1 MTVHVRNVTKTI
13 KGVKV
18 LDDISIDIS
27 SGSVTGLRGI
37 NGSGKT
43 MLMRAV
49 CGLIGLDDGSI
60 EVDGKRV
67 GVDVDSPPNVGLLIE
82 NPGFIDGF
90 SGFDNLWLLAQ
101 LTGRIGS
108 REVESALELVG
119 LKSARDKAYR
129 TYSLGMKQ
137 RLGIAAAI
145 MESPDLVVL
154 DEPTNALDES
164 GVALIQDIVHA
175 QADRGAAVLVA
186 SHDAAVLSSL
196 ADRIYELYEGRIK
209 GEVCCEST

>member
-1 MTVHVRNVTKTI
+1 M
-13 KGVKV
+13 
-18 LDDISIDIS
+18 
-27 SGSVTGLRGI
+27 
-37 NGSGKT
+37 
-43 MLMRAV
+43 
-49 CGLIGLDDGSI
+49 
-60 EVDGKRV
+60 
-67 GVDVDSPPNVGLLIE
+67 
-82 NPGFIDGF
+82 
-90 SGFDNLWLLAQ
+90 
-101 LTGRIGS
+101 
-108 REVESALELVG
+108 ELVG

>member
-1 MTVHVRNVTKTI
+1 MTVHVRNVTKSI
-13 KGVKV
+13 KGIKV
-18 LDDISIDIS
+18 LDDISIDIP
-27 SGSVTGLRGI
+27 SGSITGLRGI

-43 MLMRAV
+43 MLMRAI
-49 CGLIGLDDGSI
+49 CGLIRVDGGSI

-67 GVDVDSPPNVGLLIE
+67 GVDVDGPPSVGLLIE

-90 SGFDNLWLLAQ
+90 TGFENLWLLAQ
-101 LTGRIGS
+101 LTGRIG
-108 REVESALELVG
+108 RDEVESVLELVG
-119 LKSARDKAYR
+119 LGDAGAKAYH

-137 RLGIAAAI
+137 RLGIAAAV
-145 MESPDLVVL
+145 MESPDLLVL

>member
-18 LDDISIDIS
+18 LDDISIDIP

-67 GVDVDSPPNVGLLIE
+67 GVDVDSPPSVGLLIE

-164 GVALIQDIVHA
+164 GVALIQDFVHA

>member
-18 LDDISIDIS
+18 LDDISIDIP

-67 GVDVDSPPNVGLLIE
+67 GVDVDSPPSVGLLIE

-196 ADRIYELYEGRIK
+196 ADRIYELYE
-209 GEVCCEST
+209 

>member
-18 LDDISIDIS
+18 LDDISIDIP

-43 MLMRAV
+43 MLIRAV

-67 GVDVDSPPNVGLLIE
+67 GVDVDSPPSVGLLIE

>member
-1 MTVHVRNVTKTI
+1 MTVHVRNVTKSI
-13 KGVKV
+13 KGIKV
-18 LDDISIDIS
+18 LDDISIDIP
-27 SGSVTGLRGI
+27 SGSITGLRGI

-43 MLMRAV
+43 MLMRAI
-49 CGLIGLDDGSI
+49 CGLIRVDGGSI

-67 GVDVDSPPNVGLLIE
+67 GVDVDGPPSVGLLIE

-90 SGFDNLWLLAQ
+90 TGFENLWLLAQ

-119 LKSARDKAYR
+119 LKSARDKAYC

-137 RLGIAAAI
+137 RLGIVAAI

>member
-1 MTVHVRNVTKTI
+1 MTVHVRNVTKSI
-13 KGVKV
+13 KGIKV
-18 LDDISIDIS
+18 LDDISIDIP
-27 SGSVTGLRGI
+27 SGSITGLRGI

-43 MLMRAV
+43 MLMRAI
-49 CGLIGLDDGSI
+49 CGLIRVDGGSI

-67 GVDVDSPPNVGLLIE
+67 GVDVDGPPSVGLLIE

-90 SGFDNLWLLAQ
+90 TGFENLWLLAQ
-101 LTGRIGS
+101 LTGRIG
-108 REVESALELVG
+108 RDEVESVLELVG
-119 LKSARDKAYR
+119 LGDAGSKVYR

-137 RLGIAAAI
+137 RLGIAAAV
-145 MESPDLVVL
+145 MESPDLLVL

-186 SHDAAVLSSL
+186 SHDAVVLSAL
-196 ADRIYELYEGRIK
+196 ADRIYKLYEGRIK
-209 GEVCCEST
+209 GEVCCESA

>member
-18 LDDISIDIS
+18 LDDISIDIP

-49 CGLIGLDDGSI
+49 CGLIGLDDGRI

-67 GVDVDSPPNVGLLIE
+67 GVDVDSPPSVGLLIE

>member
-18 LDDISIDIS
+18 LDDISIDIP

-67 GVDVDSPPNVGLLIE
+67 GVDVDSPPSVGLLIE

-154 DEPTNALDES
+154 DAPTNALDES

>member
-1 MTVHVRNVTKTI
+1 MTVHVRNVTTTI

-18 LDDISIDIS
+18 LDDISIDIP

-67 GVDVDSPPNVGLLIE
+67 GVDVDSPPSVGLLIE

>member
-1 MTVHVRNVTKTI
+1 MNVHVRNVTKTI

-18 LDDISIDIS
+18 LDDISIDIP

-67 GVDVDSPPNVGLLIE
+67 GVDVDSPPSVGLLIE

>member
-18 LDDISIDIS
+18 LDDISIDIP

-67 GVDVDSPPNVGLLIE
+67 GVDVDSPPSVGLLIE

-137 RLGIAAAI
+137 RLGLAAAI
-145 MESPDLVVL
+145 MESPDLLVL

>member
-1 MTVHVRNVTKTI
+1 MNVHVRNVTKTI

-18 LDDISIDIS
+18 LDDISIDIP

-67 GVDVDSPPNVGLLIE
+67 GVDVDSPPSVGLLIE

-186 SHDAAVLSSL
+186 SHDAVVLSSL

>member
-18 LDDISIDIS
+18 LVDISIDIP

-67 GVDVDSPPNVGLLIE
+67 GVDVDSPPSVGLLIE

-101 LTGRIGS
+101 LTGRIGR

-164 GVALIQDIVHA
+164 GVALIQDIVHT
-175 QADRGAAVLVA
+175 QTDRGAAVLVA

-196 ADRIYELYEGRIK
+196 ADRIYELYEGRVK

>member
-18 LDDISIDIS
+18 LDDISIDIP

-67 GVDVDSPPNVGLLIE
+67 GVDVDSPPSVGLLIE

-108 REVESALELVG
+108 REVESALELIG

>member
-1 MTVHVRNVTKTI
+1 MTVHVRNVTKSI
-13 KGVKV
+13 KGIKV
-18 LDDISIDIS
+18 LDDISIDIP
-27 SGSVTGLRGI
+27 SGSITGLRGI

-43 MLMRAV
+43 MLMRAI
-49 CGLIGLDDGSI
+49 CGLIRVDGGSI

-67 GVDVDSPPNVGLLIE
+67 GVDVDGPPSVGLLIE

-90 SGFDNLWLLAQ
+90 TGFENLWLLAQ
-101 LTGRIGS
+101 LTGCIG
-108 REVESALELVG
+108 RDEVESVLELVG
-119 LKSARDKAYR
+119 LGDAGSKAYR

-137 RLGIAAAI
+137 RLGIAAAV
-145 MESPDLVVL
+145 MESPDLLVL

>member
-1 MTVHVRNVTKTI
+1 MTVHVRNVTKSI
-13 KGVKV
+13 KGIKV
-18 LDDISIDIS
+18 LDDISIDIP
-27 SGSVTGLRGI
+27 SGSITGLRGI

-67 GVDVDSPPNVGLLIE
+67 GVDVDSPPSVGLLIE

>member
-1 MTVHVRNVTKTI
+1 MTVYVRNVTKSI
-13 KGVKV
+13 KGIKV
-18 LDDISIDIS
+18 LDDISIDIP
-27 SGSVTGLRGI
+27 SGSITGLRGI

-43 MLMRAV
+43 MLMRAI
-49 CGLIGLDDGSI
+49 CGLIRVDGGSI

-67 GVDVDSPPNVGLLIE
+67 GVDVDGPPSVGLLIE

-90 SGFDNLWLLAQ
+90 TGFENLWLLAQ
-101 LTGRIGS
+101 LTGRIG
-108 REVESALELVG
+108 RDEVESVLELVG
-119 LKSARDKAYR
+119 LGDAGAKAYR

-137 RLGIAAAI
+137 RLGIAAAV
-145 MESPDLVVL
+145 MESPDLLVL

-186 SHDAAVLSSL
+186 SHDAVVLSAL
-196 ADRIYELYEGRIK
+196 ADRIYKLYEGRVK
-209 GEVCCEST
+209 GEVCCESA

>member
-1 MTVHVRNVTKTI
+1 MTVDVRNVTKTI

-18 LDDISIDIS
+18 LDDISIDIP

-67 GVDVDSPPNVGLLIE
+67 GVDVDSPPSVGLLIE

-101 LTGRIGS
+101 LTGRIGR

-164 GVALIQDIVHA
+164 GVALIQDIVHT
-175 QADRGAAVLVA
+175 QTDRGAAVLVA

-196 ADRIYELYEGRIK
+196 ADRIYELYEGRVK

>member
-1 MTVHVRNVTKTI
+1 M
-13 KGVKV
+13 
-18 LDDISIDIS
+18 
-27 SGSVTGLRGI
+27 
-37 NGSGKT
+37 
-43 MLMRAV
+43 
-49 CGLIGLDDGSI
+49 
-60 EVDGKRV
+60 
-67 GVDVDSPPNVGLLIE
+67 DVDSPPSVGLLIE

-186 SHDAAVLSSL
+186 
-196 ADRIYELYEGRIK
+196 
-209 GEVCCEST
+209 

>member
-18 LDDISIDIS
+18 LDDISIDIP

-49 CGLIGLDDGSI
+49 CGLIGLDDGRI

-67 GVDVDSPPNVGLLIE
+67 GVDVDSPPSVGLLIE

-137 RLGIAAAI
+137 RLGIAATI

>member
-1 MTVHVRNVTKTI
+1 MTVHVRNVTKSI
-13 KGVKV
+13 KGIKV
-18 LDDISIDIS
+18 LDDISIDIP
-27 SGSVTGLRGI
+27 SGSITGLRGI

-43 MLMRAV
+43 MLMRAI
-49 CGLIGLDDGSI
+49 CGLIRVDGGSI

-67 GVDVDSPPNVGLLIE
+67 GVDVDGPPSVGLLIE

-90 SGFDNLWLLAQ
+90 TGFDNLWLLAQ
-101 LTGRIGS
+101 LTGRIG
-108 REVESALELVG
+108 RDEVESVLELVG
-119 LKSARDKAYR
+119 LGDAGAKAYR

>member
-1 MTVHVRNVTKTI
+1 MTVHVRNVTKSI
-13 KGVKV
+13 KGIKV
-18 LDDISIDIS
+18 LDDISIDIP
-27 SGSVTGLRGI
+27 SGSITGLRGI

-43 MLMRAV
+43 MLMRAI
-49 CGLIGLDDGSI
+49 CGLIRVDGGSI

-67 GVDVDSPPNVGLLIE
+67 GVDVDGPPSVGLLIE

-90 SGFDNLWLLAQ
+90 TGFENLWLLAQ
-101 LTGRIGS
+101 LTGRIG
-108 REVESALELVG
+108 RDEVESVLELVG
-119 LKSARDKAYR
+119 LGDAGAKAYR

-137 RLGIAAAI
+137 RLGIAAAV
-145 MESPDLVVL
+145 MESPDLLVL

-186 SHDAAVLSSL
+186 SHDAVVLSAL
-196 ADRIYELYEGRIK
+196 ADRIYKLYEGRVK
-209 GEVCCEST
+209 GEVCCESA

>member
-1 MTVHVRNVTKTI
+1 MTVHVRNVTKII

-18 LDDISIDIS
+18 LDDISIDIP

-67 GVDVDSPPNVGLLIE
+67 GVDVDSPPSVGLLIE

-119 LKSARDKAYR
+119 LKSASDKAYR

>member
-18 LDDISIDIS
+18 LDDISIDIPP
-27 SGSVTGLRGI
+27 GSVTGLRGI

-67 GVDVDSPPNVGLLIE
+67 GVDVDSPPSVGLLIE

>member
-18 LDDISIDIS
+18 LDDISIDIP

-67 GVDVDSPPNVGLLIE
+67 GVDVDSPPSVGLLIE

>member
-18 LDDISIDIS
+18 LDDISIDIP

-49 CGLIGLDDGSI
+49 CGLIWLDDGSI

-67 GVDVDSPPNVGLLIE
+67 GVDVDSPPSVGLLIE

>member
-18 LDDISIDIS
+18 LDDISIDIP

-67 GVDVDSPPNVGLLIE
+67 GVDVDSPPSVGLLIE

-101 LTGRIGS
+101 LTGRIG
-108 REVESALELVG
+108 RDEVESVLELVG
-119 LKSARDKAYR
+119 LGDAGAKAYR

-137 RLGIAAAI
+137 RLGIAAAV
-145 MESPDLVVL
+145 MESPDLLVL

-186 SHDAAVLSSL
+186 SHDAVVLSAL
-196 ADRIYELYEGRIK
+196 ADRIYKLYEGRIK
-209 GEVCCEST
+209 GEVCCESA

>member
-18 LDDISIDIS
+18 LDDISIDIP

-49 CGLIGLDDGSI
+49 CSLIGLDDGSI

-67 GVDVDSPPNVGLLIE
+67 GVDVDSPPSVGLLIE

>member
-18 LDDISIDIS
+18 LDDISIDIP

-67 GVDVDSPPNVGLLIE
+67 GVDVDSPPSVGLLIE

-101 LTGRIGS
+101 LTGRIGG

>member
-18 LDDISIDIS
+18 LDDISIDIP

-67 GVDVDSPPNVGLLIE
+67 GVDVDSPPSVGLLIE

-90 SGFDNLWLLAQ
+90 TGFDNLWLLAQ
-101 LTGRIGS
+101 LTGRIG
-108 REVESALELVG
+108 RDEVESVLELVG
-119 LKSARDKAYR
+119 LGDAGAKAYR

-137 RLGIAAAI
+137 RLGIAAAV
-145 MESPDLVVL
+145 MESPDLLVL

-186 SHDAAVLSSL
+186 SHDAVVLSAL
-196 ADRIYELYEGRIK
+196 ADRIYKLYEGRIK
-209 GEVCCEST
+209 GEVCCESA

>member
-18 LDDISIDIS
+18 LDDISIDIP

-67 GVDVDSPPNVGLLIE
+67 GVDVDSPPSVGLLIE

-119 LKSARDKAYR
+119 LKIARDKAYR

>member
-1 MTVHVRNVTKTI
+1 MTVHVRNVTKSI
-13 KGVKV
+13 KGIKV
-18 LDDISIDIS
+18 LDDISIDIP
-27 SGSVTGLRGI
+27 SGSITGLRGI

-43 MLMRAV
+43 MLMRAI
-49 CGLIGLDDGSI
+49 CGLIRVDGGSI

-67 GVDVDSPPNVGLLIE
+67 GVDVDGPPSVGLLIE

-90 SGFDNLWLLAQ
+90 TGFDNLWLLAQ
-101 LTGRIGS
+101 LTGRIG
-108 REVESALELVG
+108 RDEVESVLELVG
-119 LKSARDKAYR
+119 LGDAGAKAYR

-137 RLGIAAAI
+137 RLGIAAAV

>member
-1 MTVHVRNVTKTI
+1 MNVHVRNVTKTI

-18 LDDISIDIS
+18 LVDISIDIP

-67 GVDVDSPPNVGLLIE
+67 GVDVDSPPSVGLLIE

-129 TYSLGMKQ
+129 TYSLGMKR

>member
-1 MTVHVRNVTKTI
+1 MTVHVRNVTKSI
-13 KGVKV
+13 KGIKV
-18 LDDISIDIS
+18 LDDISIDIP
-27 SGSVTGLRGI
+27 SGSITGLRGI

-43 MLMRAV
+43 MLMRAI
-49 CGLIGLDDGSI
+49 CGLIRVDGGSI

-67 GVDVDSPPNVGLLIE
+67 GVDVDGPPSVGLLIE

-90 SGFDNLWLLAQ
+90 TGFENLWLLAQ
-101 LTGRIGS
+101 LTGRIG
-108 REVESALELVG
+108 RDEVESVLELVG
-119 LKSARDKAYR
+119 LGDAGAKAYR

-137 RLGIAAAI
+137 RLGIAAAV
-145 MESPDLVVL
+145 MESPDLLVL

-186 SHDAAVLSSL
+186 SHDAVVLSAL
-196 ADRIYELYEGRIK
+196 ADRIYKLYEGRIK
-209 GEVCCEST
+209 GEVCCESA

>member
-1 MTVHVRNVTKTI
+1 MTVHVRNVTKSI
-13 KGVKV
+13 KGIKV
-18 LDDISIDIS
+18 LDDISIDIP
-27 SGSVTGLRGI
+27 SGSITGLRGI

-43 MLMRAV
+43 MLMRAI
-49 CGLIGLDDGSI
+49 CGLIRVDGGSI

-67 GVDVDSPPNVGLLIE
+67 GVDVDGPPSVGLLIE

-90 SGFDNLWLLAQ
+90 TGFDNLWLLAQ
-101 LTGRIGS
+101 LTGRIG
-108 REVESALELVG
+108 RDEVESVLELVG
-119 LKSARDKAYR
+119 LGDAGAKAYR

-137 RLGIAAAI
+137 RLGIAAAV
-145 MESPDLVVL
+145 MESPDLLVL

>member
-18 LDDISIDIS
+18 LDDISIDIP

-67 GVDVDSPPNVGLLIE
+67 GVDVDSPPSVGLLIE

-209 GEVCCEST
+209 GEVCCESP

>member
-18 LDDISIDIS
+18 LDDISIDIP

-67 GVDVDSPPNVGLLIE
+67 GVDVDSPPSVGLLIE

-145 MESPDLVVL
+145 MESPDLLVL